1 MGNFDVD
8 EFLWTPEGASPL
20 LLQLGTV
27 YAGYD
32 QISILSMV
40 FGTSNRSQPISAN
53 ETVIEAF
60 TWRAALPDSE
70 SAPYYGARFGH
81 KTLYRP
87 HRMWWVDVHDAQCG
101 LRAACR
107 MARIAPLAPNLRM
120 NHYQF
125 KSRAEQH
132 AKAIANGNPYIEFDA
147 PRDALLNAVQDR
159 STAYIVR
166 ELRSRLYKNEADV

>member
-8 EFLWTPEGASPL
+8 EFLWTPEGAPPL
-20 LLQLGTV
+20 LVQLGTA

-32 QISILSMV
+32 QISIRSMV
-40 FGTSNRSQPISAN
+40 FGTSNISQPIPAN
-53 ETVIEAF
+53 QTVIEAF

-87 HRMWWVDVHDAQCG
+87 DRMWLVDVHDAYCG
-101 LRAACR
+101 IRAACR
-107 MARIAPLAPNLRM
+107 VVHLEPLAANLRM

-147 PRDALLNAVQDR
+147 ARDALLNAVLDR
-159 STAYIVR
+159 SIIIYLDR
-166 ELRSRLYKNEADV
+166 LRASG